1 MSSARTALLASAVAA
16 ALMIAVAPVQAQSQ
30 GDRRSYIEKRADE
43 RRTRDG
49 DKIEEAT
56 VLYPEATREEPGQ
69 KASSRFQRQIN
80 AMIVAQNEGDAEKAL
95 ELANELIANDRT
107 SAYDKAAAY
116 QIAGIVSA
124 ELDDVEGAIRFTR
137 QAIDANVLENNAHF
151 SAMRNLAAFQA
162 DADQLQDA
170 TATLERLVTETRSTR
185 PELRL
190 SLANAYFQTEQ
201 FDKAIPLLQQV
212 TAGEGEPNVDA
223 LKLLMASYALAEK
236 PAEAITIGQ
245 RLLAIDPN
253 DKRLVFSVAQMHSE
267 LGQDEQ
273 AGALYEGLR
282 AKGLFTESRDYQ
294 VLYTHYFN
302 LDGKEREVIAVIN
315 EGLEKG
321 VLKRDLS
328 TLGALAQAAYFSED
342 MPLAIA
348 TYREAAALDPKGETG
363 LNYAKVL
370 SSEAMD
376 VEARDAA
383 KAALAK
389 GVSKPGDAWL
399 VIARSENELDN
410 RAAYR
415 AALQEAAKYPESREQ
430 ATRAL
435 SQLR

>member
-1 MSSARTALLASAVAA
+1 MSSARTALLTAAIAAV
-16 ALMIAVAPVQAQSQ
+16 LITAVAPAEAQNN
-30 GDRRSYIEKRADE
+30 RRSYIEKRADQSM
-43 RRTRDG
+43 TRDG
-49 DKIEEAT
+49 DKIEEAPD
-56 VLYPEATREEPGQ
+56 LYPEATREEPGQ
-69 KASSRFQRQIN
+69 RASGRLQRQIN
-80 AMIVAQNEGDAEKAL
+80 AMIVAQNEGEAEKAL
-95 ELANELIANDRT
+95 ELANELIANERAT
-107 SAYDKAAAY
+107 AYDKAAAY
-116 QIAGIVSA
+116 QIAGIASA
-124 ELDDVEGAIRFTR
+124 ELDDVDSAIRFTQ

-162 DADQLQDA
+162 DADRLPEA
-170 TATLERLVTETRSTR
+170 TATLERLVNETRSTR
-185 PELRL
+185 PELLL
-190 SLANAYFQTEQ
+190 SLANAYFQIEQ

-212 TAGEGEPNVDA
+212 TAAEDEPNVDA

-245 RLLAIDPN
+245 RLLAMDPD
-253 DKRLVFSVAQMHSE
+253 DKRLVYSVAQMHSE
-267 LGQDEQ
+267 LGQDDQ

-282 AKGLFTESRDYQ
+282 SKGLFTESRDYQ

-302 LDGKEREVIAVIN
+302 MEGKEREVIAVIN

-321 VLKRDLS
+321 ILKRDLS

-348 TYREAAALDPKGETG
+348 TYREAADLDPKGETG

-370 SSEAMD
+370 SGEARD
-376 VEARDAA
+376 AEARDAA

-389 GVSKPGDAWL
+389 GVAKPGDAWL

-430 ATRAL
+430 ATRTL